1 MRNWCYTQRS
11 GLSRPLA
18 RSGGSFPFDYGPF
31 GKSRKGKISGLQGA
45 TFELKSFR
53 QECGQGSRVSTMR
66 AATSLPSSLS
76 TPVPPLV
83 EAPRR

>member
-18 RSGGSFPFDYGPF
+18 RSGGSLPFDYGPF

-53 QECGQGSRVSTMR
+53 QECGPGMR
-66 AATSLPSSLS
+66 PGLTGIDDACRDVVAI
-76 TPVPPLV
+76 
-83 EAPRR
+83 